1 MDVNAMDGT
10 YLDYV
15 KAEEVPLG
23 KEPNALADHTD
34 AELPTGRSLY
44 DRVGWSGCDGSS
56 WDRVPP
62 AVQRGWEEAARY
74 EAAILRVRGVV
85 KDLIDAGNTYWARE
99 ILTAL
104 EPGSVDDHG

>member
-15 KAEEVPLG
+15 KPEEAPLG
-23 KEPNALADHTD
+23 KEPNALADHSDQETTSPKTGD
-34 AELPTGRSLY
+34 A
-44 DRVGWSGCDGSS
+44 
-56 WDRVPP
+56 
-62 AVQRGWEEAARY
+62 
-74 EAAILRVRGVV
+74 AAIERVKGVV

>member
-34 AELPTGRSLY
+34 QETTSPKTG
-44 DRVGWSGCDGSS
+44 D
-56 WDRVPP
+56 
-62 AVQRGWEEAARY
+62 A
-74 EAAILRVRGVV
+74 AAIERVKGVA